1 MLNTILAT
9 ISTSCIFISAIIV
22 AIGVKQIK
30 EGNTIGHQKSMVAGA
45 LFAVLFFTIYCVRTF
60 VCGSTLYA
68 GPDWLLVEYIVFLI
82 AHIILAIVSAILGL
96 RTLYLGYKNQLD
108 KHRKLGPVTAYTWF
122 ITAITGVFVYL
133 ILYVIYPSAETWKI
147 LGN

>member
-9 ISTSCIFISAIIV
+9 ISTSCILISAIIV

-30 EGNTIGHQKSMVAGA
+30 SGNTIGHQKSMVAGA

-68 GPDWLLVEYIVFLI
+68 GPHWLDVEYYVFLI
-82 AHIILAIVSAILGL
+82 AHIILAIVSAVLGL

-108 KHRKLGPVTAYTWF
+108 KHRKLGPPTAYIWF

-133 ILYVIYPSAETWKI
+133 ILYVIYPSSETWKI